1 MDTKN
6 IIFLLA
12 GFAGGCVFMKYYTK
26 SAVEKQLDDAYRE
39 MDLALQKE
47 YAAEEKSEKFPDEDF
62 GKTNLET
69 EKELRVFRTE
79 IKKKAYDAY
88 FNDDEESEADKV
100 AADAAREHPIDD
112 RDKDPHPISYEQ
124 YVNDTRNSKVS
135 LIYYINADVLTE
147 EGDTEIIENR
157 HDILGDAFDN
167 VELPEKEY
175 MSTNPTFYI
184 RNDRLGVD
192 YEINYDDSDAEFVRK
207 SLGMDG

>member
-47 YAAEEKSEKFPDEDF
+47 YAAEEKSE
-62 GKTNLET
+62 KTNLET